1 MAEDVAMASA
11 TPAVPPKPRPGL
23 LDRLGHRL
31 EHPAVLPGVL
41 LAGLVFVIA
50 IVIPATRNDKL
61 VAYDAHAYYQ
71 AAALQDPYRA
81 TIQGGFDAV
90 GGLYEFKYPPPLAQ
104 ALAPFRLVLT
114 WPQFLAIW
122 SALLYAVFVVMG
134 GRWALPLLVFPP
146 LLGEL
151 WLGNINLWI
160 AAAVWLGF
168 RWPAAWAFIILTKI
182 TPGIGLL
189 WFAVRRE
196 WRNLAIAIG
205 ATAAIA
211 AVSFVLAPNLWRD
224 FIEASRTQVAATVDV
239 PRQAAPLS
247 LPVRMI
253 VGALIIVAGALTDRR
268 WLVPV
273 AVALT
278 VPFLWWNVLAILI
291 VCIPLAREDAR
302 RRRERE
308 IQARPAIPAPA
319 TPSPASPSVG

>member
-1 MAEDVAMASA
+1 MAEALAA
-11 TPAVPPKPRPGL
+11 PPRAPKRGL
-23 LDRLGHRL
+23 LDRFGKRL

-41 LAGLVFVIA
+41 IAGLVFVIA
-50 IVIPATRNDKL
+50 IVIPATRNAKL

-104 ALAPFRLVLT
+104 ALAPVRAVLT
-114 WPQFLAIW
+114 WPEFLAIW
-122 SALLYAVFVVMG
+122 SALLFGVFVVMG

-196 WRNLAIAIG
+196 WRSLAIAIG
-205 ATAAIA
+205 ATVAIA

-224 FIEASRTQVAATVDV
+224 FIEASKTQVAATVDV

-247 LPVRMI
+247 LPVRMV

-273 AVALT
+273 AVAIT

-291 VCIPLAREDAR
+291 VCIPLAREDAQ
-302 RRRERE
+302 RRRER
-308 IQARPAIPAPA
+308 AAASGSPIPAPA
-319 TPSPASPSVG
+319 ATSPSVG

>member
-1 MAEDVAMASA
+1 MPE
-11 TPAVPPKPRPGL
+11 PL
-23 LDRLGHRL
+23 LQRIGRRL
-31 EHPAVLPGVL
+31 EHPAILPGVL
-41 LAGLVFVIA
+41 LAGIVFVIA
-50 IVIPATRNDKL
+50 IVIPATRDDRL

-71 AAALQDPYRA
+71 AAALADPYRA
-81 TIQGGFDAV
+81 TIDGGFDAV
-90 GGLYEFKYPPPLAQ
+90 GGLYEYKYPPPLAQ
-104 ALAPFRLVLT
+104 ALAPFRVVLS

-122 SALLYAVFVVMG
+122 SALLYAVFVAMG

-189 WFAVRRE
+189 WFLVRRE

-205 ATAAIA
+205 ATVAIA
-211 AVSFVLAPNLWRD
+211 AASFVLAPDLWRD
-224 FIEASRTQVAATVDV
+224 FIAASETQVGATVNV
-239 PRQAAPLS
+239 PRQAAPLG
-247 LPVRMI
+247 LPIRLT
-253 VGALIIVAGALTDRR
+253 VGALIVVAGALTDRR

-291 VCIPLAREDAR
+291 VCIPLARGDAE
-302 RRRERE
+302 RRRER
-308 IQARPAIPAPA
+308 ARLAP
-319 TPSPASPSVG
+319 PPEHRLSHEGV

>member
-1 MAEDVAMASA
+1 MADALVA
-11 TPAVPPKPRPGL
+11 PAAPPPPAPRRSL
-23 LDRLGHRL
+23 LDRFGKRL

-41 LAGLVFVIA
+41 IAGLVFVIA
-50 IVIPATRNDKL
+50 IVIPATRNAKL

-104 ALAPFRLVLT
+104 ALAPVRAVLT

-122 SALLYAVFVVMG
+122 SALLFGVFVVMG

-205 ATAAIA
+205 ATVAIA

-224 FIEASRTQVAATVDV
+224 FIEASKTQVAATVDV

-247 LPVRMI
+247 LPFRMV

-291 VCIPLAREDAR
+291 VCIPLARGDAE
-302 RRRERE
+302 RRRERAAATASP
-308 IQARPAIPAPA
+308 IPTPAA
-319 TPSPASPSVG
+319 ASPSVG

>member
-1 MAEDVAMASA
+1 MADALVA
-11 TPAVPPKPRPGL
+11 PAAPPPPAPRRSL
-23 LDRLGHRL
+23 LDRFGKRL

-41 LAGLVFVIA
+41 IAGLVFVIA
-50 IVIPATRNDKL
+50 IVIPATRNAKL

-104 ALAPFRLVLT
+104 ALAPVRAVLT

-122 SALLYAVFVVMG
+122 SALLFGVFVVMG
-134 GRWALPLLVFPP
+134 GRWAMPLLVFPP

-205 ATAAIA
+205 ATVAIA

-224 FIEASRTQVAATVDV
+224 FIEASKTQVAATVDV

-247 LPVRMI
+247 LPFRMV

-291 VCIPLAREDAR
+291 VCIPLARGDAE
-302 RRRERE
+302 RRRER
-308 IQARPAIPAPA
+308 AAASALPVRTPAA
-319 TPSPASPSVG
+319 TSPSVG